1 MVVVAEDESAREAR
15 RQDCN
20 GDFGFGKTAVRFRAA
35 HVVKKW
41 TPESEAAAF
50 APLQLKPDPYNGLQ

>member
-41 TPESEAAAF
+41 TRQKVKQRRLRRCS
-50 APLQLKPDPYNGLQ
+50 